1 MSEQRGA
8 SSVVSADSAFWTES
22 WMPLVRVETTAWLL
36 RADRGITNRAN
47 SAVPRG
53 SAATAI
59 DEFEAF
65 YAERDLPRI
74 AQIPN
79 HAPFSALDGQLAR
92 RGYTLHTPT
101 LVQLLRLRP
110 EHAGVG
116 GAAITDEPSAE
127 WTARYLTTDGR
138 GDERA
143 DRVQLE
149 IVVRTPARYLM
160 SADSDVAV
168 TRLSLH
174 GDIAALSCMGVADAQ
189 RGRGHGRQLLQATLA
204 EAKALGC
211 SYVALQVAAGNVAA
225 LRLYGSAGF
234 TTVDRYHYRVGP
246 ARG

>member
-1 MSEQRGA
+1 
-8 SSVVSADSAFWTES
+8 
-22 WMPLVRVETTAWLL
+22 
-36 RADRGITNRAN
+36 
-47 SAVPRG
+47 VPRG
-53 SAATAI
+53 SAGTAF
-59 DEFEAF
+59 EELEAF
-65 YAERDLPRI
+65 YAERALPTI

-79 HAPFSALDGQLAR
+79 HAPFSGLDEQLAR

-116 GAAITDEPSAE
+116 GAAISDEPTAE
-127 WTARYLTTDGR
+127 WTAGYLATDGR
-138 GDERA
+138 GDEAA

-160 SADSDVAV
+160 NSDVHADAGVAV
-168 TRLSLH
+168 ARLSVH

-189 RGRGHGRQLLQATLA
+189 RGRGHGAAMLRATLG
-204 EAKALGC
+204 EAAALGC

-234 TTVDRYHYRVGP
+234 ATVDRYHYRIAP
-246 ARG
+246 ARPTDEQGGRAERRR